1 MNVIYNIMLIYA
13 LAFVIGFFVA
23 GIIWILYT
31 SMTAKGIGKSILR
44 DSYSQMKQLKQK
56 KIKST

>member
-1 MNVIYNIMLIYA
+1 MNVIYNIMLIYI

-31 SMTAKGIGKSILR
+31 SMTAKGIGRSILR
-44 DSYSQMKQLKQK
+44 DSYSQIKQIKQK
-56 KIKST
+56 K

>member
-23 GIIWILYT
+23 GVIWVLYT
-31 SMTAKGIGKSILR
+31 SMTSKSISKTTQR
-44 DSYSQMKQLKQK
+44 EVYSEMKSLKQR
-56 KIKST
+56 KIKSS

>member
-13 LAFVIGFFVA
+13 LAFAIGFFVA
-23 GIIWILYT
+23 VIIWILYI
-31 SMTAKGIGKSILR
+31 SMTAKGINKSILR

-56 KIKST
+56 KLKST

>member
-23 GIIWILYT
+23 FIIWLLYA
-31 SMTAKGIGKSILR
+31 SMTAKGISKSMLR

-56 KIKST
+56 K

>member
-13 LAFVIGFFVA
+13 LAFAIGFFVA
-23 GIIWILYT
+23 VIIWILYT
-31 SMTAKGIGKSILR
+31 SMTAKGISKSILR

-56 KIKST
+56 K